1 MRVPRANSVLIQ
13 SLMRDHGFDFSTTAS
28 TTGTAFL
35 FTHEPYAACAFAE
48 GASPAALEKLSGYLK
63 EIEASRASEGPEYFR
78 VPSGRVLWP
87 FQRASLQ
94 YALGRR
100 HCLVGDQPGLGKT
113 PIAICFANEIRARSV
128 LVVCPANIRLQWEKR
143 IREWDYDWQWSDR
156 AHVIT
161 SSHHGVDPSAKWT
174 IISYDLVRQPGLNA
188 ALANRRYDVLI
199 LDEAHYLKTIDS
211 LRTRSIFGG
220 GHNLDYVPL
229 AERAE
234 RVLALTGTPL
244 PNRPR
249 EAYTLAR
256 AMCWDSID
264 WLSEDGFKQRF
275 NPSRLVERFDGR
287 SGETKTY
294 IDERSGRHAE
304 LQARLRANFMC
315 RHLKREV
322 MPQLKMPI
330 YDLIQVDETEAVRQA
345 LAVESLLDIDPESLE
360 GADAEVLGH
369 VAVARRLMGLAIAPQ
384 AADYVDMLIRGGEEK
399 IVLFGWHIEVLD
411 ILMERLSKHGA
422 VRIDGSTGVVRKEQ
436 LVERFIK
443 DSKVQVIVGNIQ
455 SMGIGT
461 DGLQFVSDHALIVE
475 PSWTPGDNVQ
485 AFDRLDRG
493 GQTRQ
498 VRGDIFVAPNS
509 FAERVLASALRK
521 NQVTHK
527 ALDQERFI

>member
-1 MRVPRANSVLIQ
+1 
-13 SLMRDHGFDFSTTAS
+13 
-28 TTGTAFL
+28 
-35 FTHEPYAACAFAE
+35 
-48 GASPAALEKLSGYLK
+48 
-63 EIEASRASEGPEYFR
+63 
-78 VPSGRVLWP
+78 
-87 FQRASLQ
+87 
-94 YALGRR
+94 
-100 HCLVGDQPGLGKT
+100 
-113 PIAICFANEIRARSV
+113 
-128 LVVCPANIRLQWEKR
+128 
-143 IREWDYDWQWSDR
+143 
-156 AHVIT
+156 
-161 SSHHGVDPSAKWT
+161 
-174 IISYDLVRQPGLNA
+174 
-188 ALANRRYDVLI
+188 
-199 LDEAHYLKTIDS
+199 
-211 LRTRSIFGG
+211 
-220 GHNLDYVPL
+220 
-229 AERAE
+229 
-234 RVLALTGTPL
+234 
-244 PNRPR
+244 
-249 EAYTLAR
+249 
-256 AMCWDSID
+256 MCWDSID

-275 NPSRLVERFDGR
+275 NPSRLVERFDQR
-287 SGETKTY
+287 SGQAKTY

-322 MPQLKMPI
+322 MPQLKMPV

-345 LAVESLLDIDPESLE
+345 LAVESLLDIDPESLA
-360 GADAEVLGH
+360 GADAEILGH

-411 ILMERLSKHGA
+411 ILMERLSKHGV

-443 DSKVQVIVGNIQ
+443 DPGINVIVGNIQ

-527 ALDQERFI
+527 ALDQEKFT

>member
-1 MRVPRANSVLIQ
+1 MN
-13 SLMRDHGFDFSTTAS
+13 DHGFNFSLPSS
-28 TTGTAFL
+28 TNDVAFL
-35 FTHEPYAACAFAE
+35 FTYEPYAACAFVE
-48 GASPAALEKLSGYLK
+48 GASPAALEQLNGYLK
-63 EIEASRASEGPEYFR
+63 EIEASRATEGPEYFR
-78 VPSGRVLWP
+78 VPPGRVLWP
-87 FQRASLQ
+87 FQRGSLR

-113 PIAICFANEIRARSV
+113 PIAICFANEVRAKHI

-143 IREWDYDWQWSDR
+143 IREWDVDWQWSDR

-161 SSHHGVDPSAKWT
+161 ESRHGVNPDAKWT
-174 IISYDLVRQPGLNA
+174 IISYDLVRQSGLAA

-211 LRTRSIFGG
+211 LRTRAIFGG
-220 GHNLDYVPL
+220 GQDHDVGI
-229 AERAE
+229 ASRAE

-256 AMCWDSID
+256 ALCWDSID
-264 WLSEDGFKQRF
+264 WLSEDGFKERF
-275 NPSRLVERFDGR
+275 NPSRRVERVDKDTGNVNF
-287 SGETKTY
+287 Y

-304 LQARLRANFMC
+304 LQARLRVKFMC

-322 MPQLKMPI
+322 MPQLEMPV

-345 LAVESLLDIDPESLE
+345 LAVESLLDIDPESLA
-360 GADAEVLGH
+360 GCDAEVLGH
-369 VAVARRLMGLAIAPQ
+369 VAVARRLMGLALAPQ
-384 AADYVDMLIRGGEEK
+384 AADYIDMLIRGGEEK
-399 IVLFGWHIEVLD
+399 IVVFGWHIEVLN
-411 ILMERLSKHGA
+411 ILMERLGKHGA
-422 VRIDGSTGVVRKEQ
+422 VRIDGATGVKRKEQ

-443 DSKVQVIVGNIQ
+443 DPGLNIIVGNIQ

-461 DGLQFVSDHALIVE
+461 DGLQLVSNHALIVE

-498 VRGDIFVAPNS
+498 VQGDIFVAPNS
-509 FAERVLASALRK
+509 IAERVLASALRK
-521 NQVTHK
+521 GQVTHK
-527 ALDQERFI
+527 ALDQEKWTC